1 MEKHPE
7 FINLHY
13 KGTLDDFKISIP
25 YNPPRIPEEEILNE
39 ELYDKLAKILNLNI
53 VAGKNPSDY
62 ITIVI
67 NKALAYNKMIVP
79 LNKGYFIDF
88 YYNNDTSEK
97 LNHFKKEH
105 NLEQTTMTGGVR
117 RRRSSKKS
125 SKKTSKR
132 NSKKSSKT
140 MKGGAKRKTSKKS
153 SKTRARK

>member
-1 MEKHPE
+1 
-7 FINLHY
+7 
-13 KGTLDDFKISIP
+13 
-25 YNPPRIPEEEILNE
+25 
-39 ELYDKLAKILNLNI
+39 LYDKLAKILNLNI
-53 VAGKNPSDY
+53 VDGKNPSDY

-67 NKALAYNKMIVP
+67 NKALAYNKMIVR
-79 LNKGYFIDF
+79 LNMSYFIYF

-97 LNHFKKEH
+97 LNRFKKE
-105 NLEQTTMTGGVR
+105 NDLEQTTMTGGVR

-153 SKTRARK
+153 SKTRGRK